1 MQKLNLHPSLLSWD
15 ITLKIL
21 PSDWSKV
28 FRPIYREPELCQ
40 IWGLWGNTS
49 NNMIFHFRLF
59 QGKTDVNIFL
69 KLQKGPVFWP
79 IFGSFLANQN
89 YSEKSVLDQ
98 FFPVLGRYYCA
109 KFQKNWSMDSEESWL
124 QTQERTDW
132 QTWIYRTLLASA
144 GSKMS
149 STNQESIKGKSGLY
163 LIITFIWMHLM
174 LALLKINFFI
184 VVKDYILNM
193 PQWIVWLQ
201 QYVHVAE
208 LFLVTHIDTIYT
220 LFFIGTIL

>member
-1 MQKLNLHPSLLSWD
+1 MWTTLNTAFMQKLNLHPSHLSWD

-49 NNMIFHFRLF
+49 NNMIFHFRIF

-79 IFGSFLANQN
+79 IFGPFLANQN

-109 KFQKNWSMDSEESWL
+109 KFQKTDRRILRKAGYRHKNELTDKHEFTGPFWQVPDPKWAPPIKSQLKERAVFTWSYHSFGC
-124 QTQERTDW
+124 
-132 QTWIYRTLLASA
+132 I
-144 GSKMS
+144 
-149 STNQESIKGKSGLY
+149 
-163 LIITFIWMHLM
+163 
-174 LALLKINFFI
+174 
-184 VVKDYILNM
+184 
-193 PQWIVWLQ
+193 
-201 QYVHVAE
+201 
-208 LFLVTHIDTIYT
+208 
-220 LFFIGTIL
+220 